1 MLCQQP
7 GIFIFRF
14 HIFIWGDEMKINK
27 KSLAISVA
35 VPLIVGAVSGLISA
49 DATESFGSV
58 NQPPLSPPGW
68 LFPVVWTVLYILMGI
83 ASYLVYESDVSKKE
97 KATAL
102 AFYDAQLAFNF
113 FWSILFF
120 NFELY
125 FFSFFWLIVM
135 LALIIVTTVLFFG
148 ISKTSAY
155 FMLPYIVW
163 VIFAGYL
170 NIGVALLN

>member
-1 MLCQQP
+1 
-7 GIFIFRF
+7 
-14 HIFIWGDEMKINK
+14 
-27 KSLAISVA
+27 
-35 VPLIVGAVSGLISA
+35 
-49 DATESFGSV
+49 
-58 NQPPLSPPGW
+58 
-68 LFPVVWTVLYILMGI
+68 MGI

-102 AFYDAQLAFNF
+102 AFYSAQLAFNF

-148 ISKTSAY
+148 INKTSAY
-155 FMLPYIVW
+155 LMLPYIVW